1 MVEVYIYSV
10 VLMISFE
17 IHVQKHQ
24 LFSASLQFNTFL
36 YWLPNII
43 SNCTE
48 VDNNLLFDMYQ
59 TAEFPQSIH
68 FVHIY
73 ECLWFGHK
81 KALKPLKA
89 QWTAFIL
96 WKSYC
101 TI

>member
-48 VDNNLLFDMYQ
+48 VYNNLLFDMYQ

-73 ECLWFGHK
+73 ERLWFGHK
-81 KALKPLKA
+81 KALKPLKV
-89 QWTAFIL
+89 Q
-96 WKSYC
+96 
-101 TI
+101 